1 MRHLH
6 LLLIAGLAGGC
17 TATINSYGATGDK
30 RGNVEEL
37 NGEDAAAPWDDD
49 EAPDAGKPKTAPVAM
64 DAGKPPTPPTPMDAG
79 KPPAESAPLD
89 AGKPPTTP
97 APMDAGS
104 MPPMAAMMAAGS
116 VSPKPAADAAAACD
130 FRGLVQMKCGNASC
144 HGAPATNTGLD
155 LTSPSLAMRVAGR
168 KGPSACSSKLLI
180 DTANPK
186 QSALYL
192 KVTGT
197 SCGSQMP
204 LGGTLSA
211 SEQACVLSWIEAL

>member
-6 LLLIAGLAGGC
+6 LALIACLAGGC
-17 TATINSYGATGDK
+17 TATINTYGSAGEK
-30 RGNVEEL
+30 RGNVAEL
-37 NGEDAAAPWDDD
+37 EGEDAGAPW
-49 EAPDAGKPKTAPVAM
+49 EEPDAAEPPAAPVAM
-64 DAGKPPTPPTPMDAG
+64 DAGKPTAAPVVMDAGKPSAMDAG
-79 KPPAESAPLD
+79 KPPAA
-89 AGKPPTTP
+89 
-97 APMDAGS
+97 MDAGS

-168 KGPSACSSKLLI
+168 KGPSACASKLLI
-180 DTANPK
+180 DTENPK

-211 SEQACVLSWIEAL
+211 SEQACVLSWLEAL